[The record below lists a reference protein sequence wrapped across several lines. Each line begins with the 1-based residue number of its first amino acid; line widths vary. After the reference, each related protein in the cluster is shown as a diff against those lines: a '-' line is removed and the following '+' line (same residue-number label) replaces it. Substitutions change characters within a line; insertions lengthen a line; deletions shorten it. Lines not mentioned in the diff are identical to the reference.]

1 MENSLKLTIVG
12 AGSPYTPE
20 LLEQAKN
27 YEDRLPI
34 REIVL
39 YDIDS
44 HRLEIMEAFCRSKEM
59 YLQNSILLIIKIRQE
74 DLAYWMM

>member
-20 LLEQAKN
+20 LLKQAKN

-34 REIVL
+34 HEIVL

-44 HRLEIMEAFCRSKEM
+44 RRLEIMEAFCNRFA
-59 YLQNSILLIIKIRQE
+59 
-74 DLAYWMM
+74 DLMQMRWKSAECWPIPIFSC